1 MEGAQELLGALIL
14 CNRILGFVNA
24 PALAQK
30 ILDRCMESQVDL
42 EIYRKRREAMAKIL
56 RDAGV
61 EFTMPGGAFY
71 FFPKS
76 PVPDDRKFVE
86 ALLEE
91 RVLAVP
97 GSGFGTP
104 GYVRMAFCVSTKV
117 IEGAAESVKRA
128 VQKLS

>member
-1 MEGAQELLGALIL
+1 
-14 CNRILGFVNA
+14 
-24 PALAQK
+24 
-30 ILDRCMESQVDL
+30 
-42 EIYRKRREAMAKIL
+42 MAKIL

-61 EFTMPGGAFY
+61 EFTMPSGAFY

-128 VQKLS
+128 VQKLTR